1 VAEIRRVWEGG
12 HFDAARRAHALV
24 TDAMVDRL
32 TLAGDAATWVARL
45 RELQAAGV
53 RRFNILLLSADR
65 LRMVQA
71 LTTVVLPELG
81 ARP

>member
-1 VAEIRRVWEGG
+1 
-12 HFDAARRAHALV
+12 
-24 TDAMVDRL
+24 
-32 TLAGDAATWVARL
+32 
-45 RELQAAGV
+45 V
-53 RRFNILLLSADR
+53 RRFNIFLLSADR